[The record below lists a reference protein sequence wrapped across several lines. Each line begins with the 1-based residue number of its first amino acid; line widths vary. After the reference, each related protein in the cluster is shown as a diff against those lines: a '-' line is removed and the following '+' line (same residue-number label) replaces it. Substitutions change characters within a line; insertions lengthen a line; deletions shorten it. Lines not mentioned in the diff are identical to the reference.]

1 MFMQQGG
8 GGGSGVGG
16 GGGVGV
22 AGGAIATGAGG
33 RGGFNQSQNVL
44 HGPLAYLEKTTT
56 NIDLVGIGDGR
67 R

>member
-8 GGGSGVGG
+8 GGGGG
-16 GGGVGV
+16 GGGV
-22 AGGAIATGAGG
+22 AGGAIAAGASG
-33 RGGFNQSQNVL
+33 RGGFNQNQNL
-44 HGPLAYLEKTTT
+44 HGPLAYLEKTAT